1 MSVNTQAAILEQRL
15 EMFEADDI
23 RQGHSDEIE
32 PDVDAVENEGS
43 RPGGEGSSYGQPAS
57 NDSTDTIREYLR
69 AIGEHALLTGAQE
82 IPLGQAVER
91 RMQLRETRALLTE
104 ELGWQPSNSELG
116 ARIYQSLMSHRTA
129 LVKLANLL
137 GYKAGPR
144 ISMGNLLTLPEAR
157 HAFDNPLSTETKIA
171 LGESIDLDEKA
182 AGSVVTAASKLS
194 WLLPLELIEELG
206 STIRKGKPE
215 LKELTPVLKPYEQ
228 VLEEWWLDIEKRGRE
243 AGELLTNSNLRLVV
257 SVARKYLN
265 RGLPMLDLIQE
276 GNLGLMRAVEKFDE
290 HRGYKFS
297 TYATW
302 WIRQAVTRALADQGR
317 TIRLPVH
324 VVERLQQL
332 NTAERKLLRQLDREA
347 TSAEIAEELDWS
359 VKNVDNLLQQRQ
371 HTVSLET
378 PVGDE
383 QSTLE
388 DFIQDTSSWT
398 PDEVAIRML
407 TREDVIESL
416 EDLPPRLRLVLAL
429 RFGFLDD
436 RPRTLEEVGQEL
448 GVTRERIRQLER
460 QALDKLRQ
468 SDRIPSLQDAG
479 LS

>member
-1 MSVNTQAAILEQRL
+1 MSVNAQAGFLEQRL
-15 EMFEADDI
+15 EMLEADDI
-23 RQGHSDEIE
+23 RQSPRDDME
-32 PDVDAVENEGS
+32 PDVDAVEANRS
-43 RPGGEGSSYGQPAS
+43 RSGGEASSYQQPS
-57 NDSTDTIREYLR
+57 EGDSTDTIREYLR
-69 AIGEHALLTGAQE
+69 AIGQHALLTGAQE
-82 IPLGQAVER
+82 RPLGQAVER
-91 RMQLRETRALLTE
+91 RMQLRESRAMLTD
-104 ELGWQPSNSELG
+104 ELGRQPSNSELG
-116 ARIYQSLMSHRTA
+116 ARIYQSLMTHKLA
-129 LVKLANLL
+129 LVKLVNIL
-137 GYKAGPR
+137 GHKAGPR
-144 ISMGNLLTLPEAR
+144 SAMYSLLTLPGVRE
-157 HAFDNPLSTETKIA
+157 AFDNPLGQETKTA
-171 LGESIDLDEKA
+171 LAETIELDEKA
-182 AGSVVTAASKLS
+182 AGNVITAASRLS
-194 WLLPLELIEELG
+194 WLLPLELIEKL
-206 STIRKGKPE
+206 STGVRKGKPE
-215 LKELTPVLKPYEQ
+215 MKELLPILKPHEQ
-228 VLEEWWLDIEKRGRE
+228 ALEECWLEIEKRGKDS
-243 AGELLTNSNLRLVV
+243 GELLTNSNLRLVV

-265 RGLPMLDLIQE
+265 RGLPLLDLIQE

-332 NTAERKLLRQLDREA
+332 NNAERKLLRQFDREA
-347 TSAEIAEELDWS
+347 TSTEIAEELEWS
-359 VKNVDNLLQQRQ
+359 VQSVDNLLQQRQ

-378 PVGDE
+378 PVGEE

-388 DFIQDTSSWT
+388 DFIQDTSNWT

-416 EDLPPRLRLVLAL
+416 DDLPPRLRLVLAL

-460 QALDKLRQ
+460 QALDRLRR